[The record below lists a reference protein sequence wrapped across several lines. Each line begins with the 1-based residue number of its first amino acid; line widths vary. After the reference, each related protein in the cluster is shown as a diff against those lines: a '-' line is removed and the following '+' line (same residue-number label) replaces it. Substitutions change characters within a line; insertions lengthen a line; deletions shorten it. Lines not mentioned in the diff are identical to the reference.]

1 MRFMMIVKASP
12 ESEAGNMPAAELIA
26 EMTRFNEEMH
36 EAGVLVDAA
45 GLRPSA
51 DGARVR
57 FANGER
63 MVVEGPFANTRELI
77 AGWWLID
84 VRSRQEAIDWALR
97 APNPQGPGRD
107 AEIEVRPLFEVQD
120 FGDSEAVQQAQELGA
135 RLHAQRS
142 R

>member
-12 ESEAGNMPAAELIA
+12 ETEAGNMPESGLIA

-36 EAGVLVDAA
+36 KAGVLIDAA
-45 GLRPSA
+45 GLRPSG

-63 MVVEGPFANTRELI
+63 MVIEGPFANTRELI
-77 AGWWLID
+77 AGYWLIQ
-84 VRSRQEAIDWALR
+84 VSSRQEAIEWALR

-107 AEIEVRPLFEVQD
+107 AEIELRPMFEAED
-120 FGDSEAVQQAQELGA
+120 FGDCEAVEQARELAA
-135 RLHAQRS
+135 RVHAATS
-142 R
+142 H

>member
-12 ESEAGNMPAAELIA
+12 ESEAGNMPESELIA

-36 EAGVLVDAA
+36 KAGVLLDAA

-57 FANGER
+57 FSNGER
-63 MVVEGPFANTRELI
+63 MVVEGPFQNTRELI
-77 AGWWLID
+77 AGYWLIQ
-84 VRSRQEAIDWALR
+84 VRSRQEAIDWAMR

-107 AEIEVRPLFEVQD
+107 AEIELRPLFEAED
-120 FGDSEAVQQAQELGA
+120 FGDCEAVDQARELGT
-135 RLHAQRS
+135 RVHAGRS
-142 R
+142 H